1 MYRTIFNIL
10 TRTYDFSGG
19 WANGSYFDE
28 IIQFLTNWFDQKFAR
43 STKWLSLRKYFTTTD
58 QFGITKVNDPKQTFL
73 NVDGNVPRNFHEIT
87 QL

>member
-1 MYRTIFNIL
+1 MAPN
-10 TRTYDFSGG
+10 
-19 WANGSYFDE
+19 FDK

-43 STKWLSLRKYFTTTD
+43 STKWLSLRKYFLTTD